1 MTLDVRNRFEVQI
14 RTSFSFSMSALKIVR
29 RISLAQ
35 RKPSAAEKGGAGV
48 SPARL

>member
-1 MTLDVRNRFEVQI
+1 MSLDVRNRFEMFI
-14 RTSFSFSMSALKIVR
+14 LTTFSFSTSAVKIVR